1 MKFRT
6 VVIVIALIFLSGCE
20 NMKPTDFKNSM
31 PRLEIEKYFAGKTQA
46 WGIFEDRFGKL
57 RRQFTVDITGTWDGK
72 ELTLVEQFQYRDGEH
87 DERIWRITKTGDHA
101 YEGKAD
107 DIIGVAKGES
117 YGNSLNWQYDMDLKI
132 GGSTVQVHFNDWMY
146 LQPSGV
152 LLNRARVTKLGI
164 EIGSVTLSFLKLGEG
179 PAISGLEVNDWLSSG
194 GSMQAANQ

>member
-1 MKFRT
+1 MRFRI
-6 VVIVIALIFLSGCE
+6 VVIVTALIVLSGCE

-31 PRLEIEKYFAGKTQA
+31 PRLEIEKYFSGKTQA

-72 ELTLVEQFQYRDGEH
+72 ELTLVEQFQYRDGEQ
-87 DERIWRITKTGDHA
+87 DERIWRITKMGDHA

-132 GGSTVQVHFNDWMY
+132 GGGTVQVHFNDWMY

-164 EIGSVTLSFLKLGEG
+164 EIGSVTLSFLKLGKG
-179 PAISGLEVNDWLSSG
+179 STISDVEVNDWLSSG
-194 GSMQAANQ
+194 GPMQAANQ

>member
-1 MKFRT
+1 MRFRI
-6 VVIVIALIFLSGCE
+6 VVIVTALIVLSGCE

-31 PRLEIEKYFAGKTQA
+31 PRLEIEKYFSGKTQA

-72 ELTLVEQFQYRDGEH
+72 ELTLVEQFQYRDGEQ
-87 DERIWRITKTGDHA
+87 DERIWRITKMGDHA

-164 EIGSVTLSFLKLGEG
+164 EIGSVTLSFLKLGKG
-179 PAISGLEVNDWLSSG
+179 PTVSGVEVNDWLSSG
-194 GSMQAANQ
+194 GPMQAANQ

>member
-1 MKFRT
+1 MRFRPA
-6 VVIVIALIFLSGCE
+6 VILIVLIILSGCE
-20 NMKPTDFKNSM
+20 NMKPIDFKNVM

-72 ELTLVEQFQYRDGEH
+72 ELTLVEQFQYRDGEQ
-87 DERIWRITKTGDHA
+87 DERIWRITKIDDHT

-107 DIIGVAKGES
+107 DIVGIARGES
-117 YGNSLNWQYDMDLKI
+117 YGNTLNWQYDMGLKI

-164 EIGSVTLSFLKLGEG
+164 EIGTVTLSFLKLG
-179 PAISGLEVNDWLSSG
+179 
-194 GSMQAANQ
+194 M

>member
-1 MKFRT
+1 MRFRI
-6 VVIVIALIFLSGCE
+6 VVIVTALIVLSGCE

-31 PRLEIEKYFAGKTQA
+31 PRLEIEKYFSGKTQA

-72 ELTLVEQFQYRDGEH
+72 ELTLVEQFQYRDGEQ
-87 DERIWRITKTGDHA
+87 DERIWRITKMGDHA

-164 EIGSVTLSFLKLGEG
+164 EIGSVTLSFLKLGKG
-179 PAISGLEVNDWLSSG
+179 STISDVEVNDWLSSG
-194 GSMQAANQ
+194 EPMQAANQ

>member
-1 MKFRT
+1 MGFRP
-6 VVIVIALIFLSGCE
+6 VVIVMALIVLSGCE
-20 NMKPTDFKNSM
+20 NMKPTDFKDSM

-72 ELTLVEQFQYRDGEH
+72 ELTLVEQFQYRDGEQ
-87 DERIWRITKTGDHA
+87 DDRIWRITKTGDHT
-101 YEGKAD
+101 YEGQAD

-132 GGSTVQVHFNDWMY
+132 GDSTVQVHFNDWMY

-164 EIGSVTLSFLKLGEG
+164 EIGSVTLSFLKLEKGSMV
-179 PAISGLEVNDWLSSG
+179 SGVEFNDWLSSG
-194 GSMQAANQ
+194 GPMQAANQ

>member
-1 MKFRT
+1 MRFRI
-6 VVIVIALIFLSGCE
+6 VVIVTALIVLSGCE

-31 PRLEIEKYFAGKTQA
+31 PRLEIEKYFSGKTQA

-72 ELTLVEQFQYRDGEH
+72 ELTLVEQFQYRDGEQ
-87 DERIWRITKTGDHA
+87 DERIWRITKMGDHA

-132 GGSTVQVHFNDWMY
+132 GGGTVQVHFNDWMY

-164 EIGSVTLSFLKLGEG
+164 EIGSVTLSFLKLGKG
-179 PAISGLEVNDWLSSG
+179 STISDVEVNDWLSSG
-194 GSMQAANQ
+194 EPMQAANQ

>member
-1 MKFRT
+1 MRFRI
-6 VVIVIALIFLSGCE
+6 VVIVTALIVLSGCE
-20 NMKPTDFKNSM
+20 NMKPTDFKDSM
-31 PRLEIEKYFAGKTQA
+31 PRLEIEKYFSGKTQA

-72 ELTLVEQFQYRDGEH
+72 ELTLVEQFQYRDGEQ
-87 DERIWRITKTGDHA
+87 DERIWRITKMGDHA

-132 GGSTVQVHFNDWMY
+132 GGGTVQVHFNDWMY

-164 EIGSVTLSFLKLGEG
+164 EIGSVTLSFLKLGKG
-179 PAISGLEVNDWLSSG
+179 STISDVEVNDWLSSG
-194 GSMQAANQ
+194 EPMQAANQ